1 MLYRQVNH
9 CFKDDYDSL
18 IGTGLFH
25 SLVNEGILIPHAEVN
40 LELAAT
46 ADAYKVLQPEL
57 IEYISYPYEWS
68 FSQLK
73 DAALLTLQLQKT
85 ALGYD
90 MSLKDCS
97 AYNIQFHQ
105 GKPVFIDTLSF
116 ERCREGEPWVA
127 YRQFCQHFLAPLALM
142 SRVDIRFSQLLRIYL
157 DGIPL
162 DLASSLLPVSSRC
175 KLGLL
180 LHLHLHARS
189 QKYFAGKKMRPSRRP
204 VNKKTLLGL
213 ADHLESTVRKLIWKL
228 PKSTWIDYYKSSNYV
243 SESFQHKAAL
253 VDEFLKEIHPR
264 PGRVLDLGANTGFF
278 SRISSAQGMSTLSL
292 DMDAACVERN
302 YQECIRHQET
312 KILPLLMDLTNPSSG
327 LGWKHEERASW
338 MSRGTFDAVFALAL
352 IHHLAIANNIPFS
365 MCAEFCSQLSRFLIV
380 EFVPKADSQ
389 VQILLSTRKDIFP
402 DYTQDEFERIFGQYF
417 VIVRATKMEQTERVL
432 YLMKRIR
439 DE

>member
-1 MLYRQVNH
+1 MYRQVNQ
-9 CFKDDYDSL
+9 CYKEDFDSL
-18 IGTGLFH
+18 IGTGLFQQ
-25 SLVNEGILIPHAEVN
+25 LVSEGILIPHEETN

-46 ADAYKVLQPEL
+46 ADAYKVLRPEL
-57 IEYISYPYEWS
+57 VEYISYPYEWS

-73 DAALLTLQLQKT
+73 DAALLTLRLQKT
-85 ALGYD
+85 ALEYN

-142 SRVDIRFSQLLRIYL
+142 SQVDIRFSQLLRIYL

-162 DLASSLLPVSSRC
+162 DLASSLLPLSCRC

-180 LHLHLHARS
+180 LHIHLHARS
-189 QKYFAGKKMRPSRRP
+189 QKYFAGKKIKPSHRP
-204 VNKKTLLGL
+204 VTRKAMLGL
-213 ADHLESTVRKLIWKL
+213 VDNLKSTVSKLNWRL
-228 PKSTWIDYYKSSNYV
+228 PKSTWIDYYQSSSNYV

-253 VDEFLKEIHPR
+253 VVEFLEEIHPK

-278 SRISSAQGMSTLSL
+278 SRISSAQGISTISL

-302 YQECIRHQET
+302 YQECIRNRET
-312 KILPLLMDLTNPSSG
+312 KILPLLMDLTNPSPG
-327 LGWKHEERASW
+327 IGWIHQERASW
-338 MSRGTFDAVFALAL
+338 MSRGSFDAVFALAL

-365 MCAEFCSQLSRFLIV
+365 RCAEFFDILGRFLII
-380 EFVPKADSQ
+380 EFVPKVDSQ
-389 VQILLSTRKDIFP
+389 VQLLLSTRKDIFP
-402 DYTQDEFERIFGQYF
+402 NYTQEEFERVFGKYF
-417 VIVRATKMEQTERVL
+417 VIIRATKMEQTERVL

-439 DE
+439 EE